1 MQKEGITQATAVLQ
15 FFRSKETV
23 SLCNI
28 GYLLIKSSMIVS

>member
-1 MQKEGITQATAVLQ
+1 MQREGATQTTAVLQ

-28 GYLLIKSSMIVS
+28 GYLLSKSSMIVS